1 MGIARQQAERMVQ
14 RTEVVRAAEARA
26 RQVIDAAEEET
37 RRLRNETEDFLDQ
50 RLGSFEILLDRLSK
64 TVAHG
69 RQRLSIGAN
78 TEEEVSEPVEDNGTT
93 GFFDQDRG

>member
-1 MGIARQQAERMVQ
+1 
-14 RTEVVRAAEARA
+14 
-26 RQVIDAAEEET
+26 
-37 RRLRNETEDFLDQ
+37 
-50 RLGSFEILLDRLSK
+50 LGSFEILLDRLSK

-78 TEEEVSEPVEDNGTT
+78 TDEEASEPVEENGTT